1 MTVDQL
7 ALYAPILVAVLAAA
21 RVFFQL
27 SKVINKVDTIAER
40 VDTIA
45 GRMEKMEKLHIAVA
59 TLQAQ
64 FAERSK
70 SVDRRLKVLEDHEQ
84 HPDISA

>member
-1 MTVDQL
+1 MTLEQL
-7 ALYAPILVAVLAAA
+7 ALYAPILIAILAAA
-21 RVFFQL
+21 RVIFQL
-27 SKVINKVDTIAER
+27 TKVINK

-70 SVDRRLKVLEDHEQ
+70 SVDRRLKILENYEQ
-84 HPDISA
+84 YPDIPA

>member
-1 MTVDQL
+1 MTLDQL

-27 SKVINKVDTIAER
+27 TKVLNKVDTVVER
-40 VDTIA
+40 M
-45 GRMEKMEKLHIAVA
+45 GKMEKLYITVA

-70 SVDRRLKVLEDHEQ
+70 SVDRRLKLLEDHEQ
-84 HPDISA
+84 YPDLSA

>member
-1 MTVDQL
+1 MTPEQL

-27 SKVINKVDTIAER
+27 SKVLNK

-45 GRMEKMEKLHIAVA
+45 GRMEKMEKLHTAVA
-59 TLQAQ
+59 RLQAQ
-64 FAERSK
+64 FDERSK